1 MNTHFTV
8 EEENIVAIYLEDTRE
23 SLIRNIQN
31 ALAYMDSDMQQLA
44 DTVIRKLQ
52 AMTDSEF
59 SETQFSF
66 TDE

>member
-44 DTVIRKLQ
+44 GTVIRKLQ
-52 AMTDSEF
+52 ALTDSEF
-59 SETQFSF
+59 SEAQFSF